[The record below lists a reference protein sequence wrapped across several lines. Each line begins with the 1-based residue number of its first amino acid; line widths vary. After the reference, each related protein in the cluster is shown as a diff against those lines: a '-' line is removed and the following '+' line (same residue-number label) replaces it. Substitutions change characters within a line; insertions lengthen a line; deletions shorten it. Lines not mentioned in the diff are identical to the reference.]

1 MRAPPRRS
9 LRVTPQFREWGP
21 SVRFVGLAILVAGAL
36 LSSPLFAAPS
46 SAATLPSATT
56 RDGLKD
62 FDFLIGTWSTH
73 YKRLRHA
80 LSNNHEWY
88 GCGGS
93 SIVRALWDG
102 NANIEDG
109 DVRCPGDIIRG
120 MTLRTYDAK
129 SHQWSLYWGTEKHGL
144 VTIPQVGHFD
154 ANGVGQFFADDT
166 YAGRPIIVRYQWTKL
181 AGDHPHFEQAF
192 SADKGATWET
202 NWICDYTRATKADL

>member
-1 MRAPPRRS
+1 MPHVSRMGAPM
-9 LRVTPQFREWGP
+9 
-21 SVRFVGLAILVAGAL
+21 RFVASIMLAVCAL
-36 LSSPLFAAPS
+36 LGYPACATPALAAS
-46 SAATLPSATT
+46 LPSATS

-120 MTLRTYDAK
+120 MTLRTYDAR

-192 SADKGATWET
+192 SADNGATWET
-202 NWICDYTRATKADL
+202 NWICDYSRAAKADL